1 MPAKPTSEPQEGAA
15 SPADEAGRRDAPRYL
30 PEDAPGPAREGTPR
44 HAPEDTPR
52 HAREDTPRHA
62 REDAPGHAREGT
74 PRHAREDTPRHAPKD
89 VPAEAVTPLI
99 RGIAVLRELTE
110 ANGTL
115 SLSGLERATGLARS
129 TVDRITATLARMGY
143 VRFDGRDVHL
153 SPRLMELGNA
163 YLSALRLP
171 ALLAPQADAL
181 ADELDESVSLA
192 VADLDGIRFIH
203 QATRR
208 RAMSLSFR
216 IGDLLPAERT
226 APGPLFATEWTDTDW
241 QRWRQRR
248 AADPRDLSFTAVPPR
263 TYGAD
268 ERDAETFVR
277 RTQEASVN
285 GWSLDDQL
293 IEPGLVA
300 ISVPVR
306 APGTEGTPG
315 RDGRVAAP
323 GTDPTHGTDATI
335 TAPGTDD
342 TITAPGTDDTIAAPG
357 TNSKIACVASVV
369 SHTSRHS
376 AQRLR
381 TALLPRLRSA
391 VRAMERELRATPPPE
406 PGPPPSDLARWT
418 GTSKQQLGRE
428 FVESL
433 ARGLTVVTAF
443 GEDRPEL
450 TLTEVARAT
459 GLARATARRALIT
472 YEHLGLVAWTGRTF
486 TLTPRILSLGFPPL
500 SRTSLPEI
508 AQPHLADLTSRIH
521 ESTSLAVL
529 SESGEEI
536 QYTARVATARVMSVN
551 ITVGTRL
558 PAYATALG
566 RVLLADAPGPLPGPA
581 NLPALTP
588 HTIKDKQTLE
598 QTLAVVRSQG
608 YALVDEELEE
618 GLRSLAVPIRDRSGR
633 VVAALNTAMH
643 ASRRTPREC
652 VTDLLPELTRTATRI
667 QTDLHTA
674 SRYTR
679 VPPT

>member
-1 MPAKPTSEPQEGAA
+1 MAGNEPPTEKATAPATRKVAPAARTASTARQREIPT
-15 SPADEAGRRDAPRYL
+15 
-30 PEDAPGPAREGTPR
+30 
-44 HAPEDTPR
+44 
-52 HAREDTPRHA
+52 
-62 REDAPGHAREGT
+62 
-74 PRHAREDTPRHAPKD
+74 
-89 VPAEAVTPLI
+89 EAVTPLI

-110 ANGTL
+110 ADGTL

-143 VRFDGRDVHL
+143 IRFDGRDVHL

-163 YLSALRLP
+163 YMSALRLP
-171 ALLAPQADAL
+171 ALLSPHADAL

-192 VADLDGIRFIH
+192 VADRDGIRFIH

-226 APGPLFATEWTDTDW
+226 APGPLFATEWTAADW
-241 QRWRQRR
+241 QHWRDRR

-263 TYGAD
+263 RDGAD
-268 ERDAETFVR
+268 TRADEAFAD
-277 RTQEASVN
+277 RTAEASAH
-285 GWSLDDQL
+285 GWSVDDQL

-300 ISVPVR
+300 ISAPVR
-306 APGTEGTPG
+306 APGPH
-315 RDGRVAAP
+315 RRIV
-323 GTDPTHGTDATI
+323 
-335 TAPGTDD
+335 
-342 TITAPGTDDTIAAPG
+342 
-357 TNSKIACVASVV
+357 CVASVV
-369 SHTSRHS
+369 SHTSRHT
-376 AQRLR
+376 AHHLR

-391 VRAMERELRATPPPE
+391 VADMERALRRTPPPE
-406 PGPPPSDLARWT
+406 PGPPPSDLALWT
-418 GTSKQQLGRE
+418 GASKQQLGRE
-428 FVESL
+428 FIESL
-433 ARGLTVVTAF
+433 ARGLTVLTAF
-443 GEDRPEL
+443 GEGRPEP

-472 YEHLGLVAWTGRTF
+472 YEHLGMVAPAGRTF
-486 TLTPRILSLGFPPL
+486 ALTPRVLSLGFPPL

-529 SESGEEI
+529 SDSGEEI

-558 PAYATALG
+558 PAHATALG
-566 RVLLADAPGPLPGPA
+566 RVLLADAPEDAPRPEPLRA
-581 NLPALTP
+581 FTP
-588 HTIKDKQTLE
+588 HTVTEQQTLE
-598 QTLAVVRSQG
+598 MVLTSVRSQG

-618 GLRSLAVPIRDRSGR
+618 GLRSIAVPIRDRSGR
-633 VVAALNTAMH
+633 VVAALNAAMH

-652 VTDLLPELTRTATRI
+652 VTDLLPGLTATAARI

-674 SRYTR
+674 ARFTH
-679 VPPT
+679 VPMS

>member
-1 MPAKPTSEPQEGAA
+1 MPANPMPESQEGAA
-15 SPADEAGRRDAPRYL
+15 ASADESGQR
-30 PEDAPGPAREGTPR
+30 
-44 HAPEDTPR
+44 
-52 HAREDTPRHA
+52 
-62 REDAPGHAREGT
+62 
-74 PRHAREDTPRHAPKD
+74 D
-89 VPAEAVTPLI
+89 VPEESVVSEEAVVPEEAVTPLI

-110 ANGTL
+110 AGGTL

-129 TVDRITATLARMGY
+129 TVDRITATLARMDY

-171 ALLAPQADAL
+171 ALLAPHADAL

-241 QRWRQRR
+241 QRWRHRR

-263 TYGAD
+263 RYGAD
-268 ERDAETFVR
+268 ARDDETFAR
-277 RTQEASVN
+277 RTREASAN

-306 APGTEGTPG
+306 APGT
-315 RDGRVAAP
+315 DGR
-323 GTDPTHGTDATI
+323 
-335 TAPGTDD
+335 
-342 TITAPGTDDTIAAPG
+342 
-357 TNSKIACVASVV
+357 IACVASVV
-369 SHTSRHS
+369 SHTSRHT
-376 AQRLR
+376 AHHLR
-381 TALLPRLRSA
+381 TTLLPRLRSA
-391 VRAMERELRATPPPE
+391 VETMERELRNTPPPE
-406 PGPPPSDLARWT
+406 SGPPPSDLARWT
-418 GTSKQQLGRE
+418 GASKQQLGRE
-428 FVESL
+428 FIESL
-433 ARGLTVVTAF
+433 ARGLTVLTAF
-443 GEDRPEL
+443 GEGRPEL

-472 YEHLGLVAWTGRTF
+472 YDHLGLVAPTGRTF
-486 TLTPRILSLGFPPL
+486 TLTPRVLSLGFPPL

-529 SESGEEI
+529 SDAGEEI

-551 ITVGTRL
+551 VTVGTRL

-566 RVLLADAPGPLPGPA
+566 RVLLADAPAGT
-581 NLPALTP
+581 TP
-588 HTIKDKQTLE
+588 DTADE
-598 QTLAVVRSQG
+598 GVLASVRSQG

-643 ASRRTPREC
+643 ASRHTLREC
-652 VTDLLPELTRTATRI
+652 VTDLLPELTTTATRI

-674 SRYTR
+674 SRFTR
-679 VPPT
+679 VPVS